1 MNVKWQ
7 GRSLTTLASLIS
19 ICLSTPLW
27 AQTQVTSQTASDTAP
42 AQSSPTAAPQE
53 TDSATTTTAADNKA
67 TTGDTLV
74 VTAQQQVRQALGAST
89 ITAEDIR
96 KRPPANDLSEII
108 RTMPGVNLSGN
119 SASGQRG
126 NNRQIDIRGMGPEN
140 TLIMVDGMPISSR
153 NAVRYG
159 WRGERDTRGDTNWV
173 PANMVEKIEV
183 LRGPA
188 AARYGNGAAGG
199 VVNIITKQPDKELH
213 GSWNAYMNKPQHS
226 EEGATRRTDFS
237 LMGPLSDSVS
247 FRLYGGY
254 NKTDADDW
262 DINLGHESA
271 RTGNQVGTLPAG
283 REGVRNKDI
292 NGLLRWDFAKGQSL
306 EFEAGYSRQG
316 NIYAGDTQNT
326 NSNAI
331 VRSLY
336 GAETNRMYR
345 ENFSVTHRGFWDNGV
360 SSTSYIQYEETRN
373 SRINEGLAGGTE
385 GIFSNNN
392 FSTITLDNY
401 LAHSEVNV
409 PFEWGVNQVLTV
421 GAEWNDQKM
430 NDPTSNTQ
438 TTTEGGNVSGLT
450 GTGRDTRTSAQI
462 ASLFVEDN
470 IELTDTTML
479 TPALRF
485 DHHSTAGSNWSPGLN
500 LSQELGDYFTMKMGI
515 ARSYK
520 APNLYQTNPNY
531 LLYSRGQGCYGGG
544 GSCYLMGNDSL
555 STETSVNKEI
565 GFEFH
570 NNDGIIA
577 GVTYFR
583 NDYRNKIEPGL
594 VSLGTAS
601 GGSGA
606 YANSDIFQWENV
618 PKALV
623 EGLEGNLTVPV
634 TETVQWSSNLTYM
647 LESKNKTTGDY
658 LSITPEFTLNSSV
671 SWQATED
678 FSLLSTVTWYGR
690 QKPKKYDYQGLP
702 VTGTALNEVSPYAI
716 FGLSGSYTVTKNVS
730 VTTGI
735 ENLFDKRQF
744 RAGNAQSVAG
754 IAGAGAATY
763 NEPGRTFF
771 VSLNTQF

>member
-1 MNVKWQ
+1 MKVKWQ
-7 GRSLTTLASLIS
+7 RRSLTTLASLIG
-19 ICLSTPLW
+19 ICISTPLW
-27 AQTQVTSQTASDTAP
+27 AQTQDTTQSGSDTA
-42 AQSSPTAAPQE
+42 
-53 TDSATTTTAADNKA
+53 ATQQKETTATDNKA

-140 TLIMVDGMPISSR
+140 TLIMIDGIPVSSR

-213 GSWNAYMNKPQHS
+213 GSWNAYMNLPQHS

-237 LMGPLSDSVS
+237 LLGPLSDTVS

-262 DINLGHESA
+262 DINQGHESA
-271 RTGNQVGTLPAG
+271 RTGNQAGTLPAG

-292 NGLLRWDFAKGQSL
+292 NGLLRWEFAQGQSL

-336 GAETNRMYR
+336 GAETNVMYR
-345 ENFSVTHRGFWDNGV
+345 DNFSLTHRGFWDNGV
-360 SSTSYIQYEETRN
+360 STTSYVQYENTRN

-385 GIFSNNN
+385 GIFSNNK
-392 FSTITLDNY
+392 FSTIKLDNY
-401 LAHSEVNV
+401 LAHSEVNL
-409 PFEWGVNQVLTV
+409 PFELGVNQVLTV

-438 TTTEGGNVSGLT
+438 TTTEGGSVSGLT
-450 GTGRDTRTSAQI
+450 GVGRDTRTSAQI
-462 ASLFVEDN
+462 ASVFVEDN
-470 IELTDTTML
+470 IELTETTML

-515 ARSYK
+515 ARAYK

-544 GSCYLMGNDSL
+544 GSCYLMGNDDL
-555 STETSVNKEI
+555 SAETSVNKEI

-570 NNDGIIA
+570 NDGIIA
-577 GVTYFR
+577 GITYFR
-583 NDYRNKIEPGL
+583 NDYRNKIEPGM
-594 VSLGTAS
+594 VSLGKAN
-601 GGSGA
+601 GGTGA
-606 YANSDIFQWENV
+606 YANSDIFKWENV

-623 EGLEGNLTVPV
+623 EGLEGNLTVPF
-634 TETVQWSSNLTYM
+634 TDTVQWSSNLAYM
-647 LESKNKTTGDY
+647 LESKNKSTGDY

-671 SWQATED
+671 NWQATD
-678 FSLLSTVTWYGR
+678 DLSLLSTVTWYGR

-702 VTGTALNEVSPYAI
+702 VTGTARNEVSPYAI
-716 FGLSGSYTVTKNVS
+716 FGLSASYTVTKNVS

-744 RAGNAQSVAG
+744 REGNAQNVAN

-763 NEPGRTFF
+763 NEPGRTYFI
-771 VSLNTQF
+771 SLNTQF